1 VGGEGA
7 RALRGGRG
15 PRCLRRRRGRARALR
30 DLPPWP
36 PTPSSMGAA
45 VRCGRR
51 PGEMG
56 LCLGGQGIKL
66 CGRKSE
72 MQLQPRAQG
81 ALGGGL
87 RR

>member
-1 VGGEGA
+1 VGGECA

-15 PRCLRRRRGRARALR
+15 PCCLRRRQGRVRAPR

-36 PTPSSMGAA
+36 PTPSSMRAA
-45 VRCGRR
+45 VKCGRR

-56 LCLGGQGIKL
+56 LCLGGQGIEL
-66 CGRKSE
+66 CGRRSE

-81 ALGGGL
+81 ALAEA
-87 RR
+87 